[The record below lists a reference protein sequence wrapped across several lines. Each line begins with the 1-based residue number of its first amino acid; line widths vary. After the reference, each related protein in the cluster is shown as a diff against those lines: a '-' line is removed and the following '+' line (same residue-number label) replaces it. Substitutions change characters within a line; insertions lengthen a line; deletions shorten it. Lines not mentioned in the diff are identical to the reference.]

1 MLSGLLVEVIP
12 FSPSFPISLL
22 GISTLRPQVPHLL
35 PLIFQNSKARNISKL
50 ASHLVRT
57 PFPMVLEPLPYL
69 AVFPESTH
77 HAHTHTASQQL
88 QSISQLSRARTID
101 SKV

>member
-1 MLSGLLVEVIP
+1 MFSGLLVEVIP

-35 PLIFQNSKARNISKL
+35 PLIFQNSKASIRNISKL

-57 PFPMVLEPLPYL
+57 PFPVVLEPLPYTY
-69 AVFPESTH
+69 S
-77 HAHTHTASQQL
+77 
-88 QSISQLSRARTID
+88 LS
-101 SKV
+101 